1 MMTGT
6 TDDFSTMLDEALDA
20 ADPQRG
26 DLLEGIILSMDSY
39 GLIVDVGLKRDG
51 VVPTAD
57 LEKLPQ
63 GEGSF
68 AVGDS
73 VAVMVVDPVDHDG
86 NMMVSISQAR
96 ESSDWLTA
104 HRLMDEEEIIELE
117 PMAANRGGLIVPFG
131 RLRGFVPA
139 SHLSELPRGLDEES
153 RKDHLKMLVGK
164 PMPFKVIEVDPQ
176 RRRLVL
182 SERKAIRQ
190 WRMVQKETIIQELK
204 EGEVRSG
211 VVTSLRP
218 FGAFVDIGGADGLI
232 HISELCWN
240 RVESPADV
248 LTVGQ
253 KIETQIVKLDK
264 EKNRIGLSLKRLEPN
279 PWENEDLHPE
289 IGDTFE
295 GMVSCI
301 GNNGVYVQLDEG
313 LEGLLRAQ
321 EGVMLPGKGMR
332 VKVRVISFEPEREHL
347 DLELEQDLTAESQQG

>member
-1 MMTGT
+1 MTGT
-6 TDDFSTMLDEALDA
+6 VDDFSTMLDAAMDA
-20 ADPQRG
+20 AEPQRG

-57 LEKLPQ
+57 VEKLPQ
-63 GEGSF
+63 GEGTFS
-68 AVGDS
+68 VGDR

-86 NMMVSISQAR
+86 NLLVSISQAR
-96 ESSDWLTA
+96 ESSDWLSA

-117 PMAANRGGLIVPFG
+117 PLAANRGGLIVPFG

-153 RKDHLKMLVGK
+153 RKEHLKMLVGK
-164 PMPFKVIEVDPQ
+164 TMPFKVIEVDPQ

-190 WRMVQKETIIQELK
+190 WRTVQKEKIIKELK
-204 EGEVRSG
+204 EGELREG

-248 LTVGQ
+248 LKVGQ
-253 KIETQIVKLDK
+253 KIKTQIVKLDCD
-264 EKNRIGLSLKRLEPN
+264 KNRIGLSLKRLEPN

-289 IGDTFE
+289 VGSLSE
-295 GMVSCI
+295 GTVSCI
-301 GNNGVYVQLDEG
+301 GNNGIYVQLENG
-313 LEGLLRAQ
+313 LEGLVRAK
-321 EGVMLPGKGMR
+321 EGLLLPGKGTR
-332 VKVRVISFEPEREHL
+332 LKVRVISFEPEREHL
-347 DLELEQDLTAESQQG
+347 DLELEQDLTAESQMG